1 MASVLVQLVVPC
13 ICVTLASFCWTAHA
27 SDPDI
32 LFDYIVPQNT
42 IISTLDG
49 SFFTFTGM
57 RGIFDSPT
65 PPNVKGTQASMV
77 EFPALNGQSVSMAVL
92 QLAPGGINAPH
103 SRPQAT
109 GCLFLVEGSLEV
121 GFIDTTNKL
130 YTQTLQAGDMFIF
143 PKSLINYQY
152 NANANKTAIAIAAFG
167 SAKGG
172 FVSIPA
178 TLFEDGIDDNILAKS
193 LKTDVATIKQI
204 KAGLA
209 SFCWMAKA
217 SDPDILFDF
226 IVPANTNITELDG
239 MFFTYT
245 GMRGIFDSPTP
256 PNYKGTQASLEEF
269 PALNGQSVSIA
280 VLQFSPCGINPPH
293 TRPRSTGLLFVVEG
307 CLEVGFVD
315 TTNKLYTQSLQA
327 GDMFVFPKGLIHY
340 QYNANEK
347 EPATAVAAFGSANS
361 GSVSVPTT
369 LFETGIDEEIL
380 AKAFKTDVAT
390 IEKIK
395 AGLAPKS

>member
-1 MASVLVQLVVPC
+1 MASILVQRVVLC

-42 IISTLDG
+42 SISTLDG

-65 PPNVKGTQASMV
+65 PSNVKGTQASMV
-77 EFPALNGQSVSMAVL
+77 EFPALSGQSVSMAVL

-103 SRPQAT
+103 TRPHAT

-143 PKSLINYQY
+143 PKSLVNYQY
-152 NANANKTAIAIAAFG
+152 NANANKTAFAIAAFG
-167 SAKGG
+167 SAKGVS
-172 FVSIPA
+172 VSIPA
-178 TLFEDGIDDNILAKS
+178 TLFEDGIDDNILAKA

-204 KAGLA
+204 KA
-209 SFCWMAKA
+209 
-217 SDPDILFDF
+217 
-226 IVPANTNITELDG
+226 VPANTNITELG
-239 MFFTYT
+239 GKFFTYT

-256 PNYKGTQASLEEF
+256 PNYKGTQASLVEF
-269 PALNGQSVSIA
+269 PALNGQGVSIA

-340 QYNANEK
+340 QYNANDK